1 MELFIHR
8 LSLLCPPIVERW
20 CQVWEQG
27 VGENLLGQYPFK
39 IPTFPSLQS
48 DVQMDLAKRPA
59 TQRKEPQGPML
70 PARLSLYRVQAYLVL
85 LRLIGVAFFFKKAK
99 ARPSSSKDYDH
110 FIRVV
115 WKRTRNTSGVHL
127 YPCPNPLSTP
137 RSPS

>member
-85 LRLIGVAFFFKKAK
+85 LRLIGVAFFF
-99 ARPSSSKDYDH
+99 
-110 FIRVV
+110 F
-115 WKRTRNTSGVHL
+115 
-127 YPCPNPLSTP
+127 
-137 RSPS
+137 